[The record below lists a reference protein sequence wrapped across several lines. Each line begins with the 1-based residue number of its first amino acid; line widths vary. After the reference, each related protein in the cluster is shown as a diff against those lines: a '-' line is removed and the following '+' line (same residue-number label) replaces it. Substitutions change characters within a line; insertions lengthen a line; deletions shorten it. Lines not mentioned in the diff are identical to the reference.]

1 MGDRADRQCPER
13 RLMCTPRVSCAVLAV
28 WALACALAR
37 SDDRRKRQP
46 ADPDPGFLEFLGS
59 VDRLA
64 ELNPDYLAQAD
75 PRRAAQL
82 ARGRAPPAT
91 APPPPPPSTGGVK
104 NNE

>member
-1 MGDRADRQCPER
+1 
-13 RLMCTPRVSCAVLAV
+13 MCTSRAGCAVLAAL
-28 WALACALAR
+28 ALACALAR
-37 SDDRRKRQP
+37 SDDTRKPQP

-64 ELNPDYLAQAD
+64 EVNPDYLAQAD
-75 PRRAAQL
+75 PQRAARP

-91 APPPPPPSTGGVK
+91 PPPPPPPPSTAGVK

>member
-1 MGDRADRQCPER
+1 MGDCADRQCPER
-13 RLMCTPRVSCAVLAV
+13 RLMCTPRVSCVVVAVL
-28 WALACALAR
+28 ALACALAR
-37 SDDRRKRQP
+37 SDDTRKPQP

-75 PRRAAQL
+75 PQRAARL
-82 ARGRAPPAT
+82 AAKGHPPPA
-91 APPPPPPSTGGVK
+91 APPPPPPSASGAK

>member
-28 WALACALAR
+28 LALACALAR
-37 SDDRRKRQP
+37 SDDTRKPQP

-75 PRRAAQL
+75 PRRAARL
-82 ARGRAPPAT
+82 VKGRPPRAT
-91 APPPPPPSTGGVK
+91 PPPPPPPSAAGVK

>member
-1 MGDRADRQCPER
+1 MCAPRA
-13 RLMCTPRVSCAVLAV
+13 SCGVLAV
-28 WALACALAR
+28 LALACALAR
-37 SDDRRKRQP
+37 SDDTRKPQP

-64 ELNPDYLAQAD
+64 EVNPDYLAQTD
-75 PRRAAQL
+75 PRLAPRL

-91 APPPPPPSTGGVK
+91 PPPPPPPSSAGVK

>member
-1 MGDRADRQCPER
+1 
-13 RLMCTPRVSCAVLAV
+13 MCARRVSCALLAV
-28 WALACALAR
+28 LALACAAAR
-37 SDDRRKRQP
+37 GDDTPKPQP

-75 PRRAAQL
+75 PRRAARL
-82 ARGRAPPAT
+82 AKGRTPPV
-91 APPPPPPSTGGVK
+91 APPPPPPPSAAGVK

>member
-1 MGDRADRQCPER
+1 
-13 RLMCTPRVSCAVLAV
+13 MCTPRVSCAVVAV
-28 WALACALAR
+28 LALACALAR
-37 SDDRRKRQP
+37 SDDTRKPQP

-64 ELNPDYLAQAD
+64 EVNPDYLAQID
-75 PRRAAQL
+75 PRRAARL

-91 APPPPPPSTGGVK
+91 PPPPPPPSTGGVK